1 MAVKAKK
8 VQPAKTAAIEAA
20 KKTFS
25 DYNDF
30 IFADYRG
37 MTVEQ
42 ITQLR
47 RKLREQSAVLKV
59 VKNNF
64 ARIAFAD
71 MKIDNVADYLK
82 GPTVVAMVKE
92 DSNEVAKTLFDFTKD
107 APTLNVKGGFI
118 GKEIYDAAKISEFS
132 KIPGKKTL
140 IAMLMSAIN
149 GPARQLAATLQ
160 AYVDKKAAGG
170 DASPSAPVTDA
181 PKAEAAAEAPKAE
194 EAPVAAAE
202 APKADA
208 APASEAPKAD
218 AAPAEKPAEGTAE
231 ASKADAAPEA

>member
-1 MAVKAKK
+1 MAVRAKK
-8 VQPAKTAAIEAA
+8 LQPAKTAAIEEA

-25 DYNDF
+25 EYNDF

-42 ITQLR
+42 ITNLR
-47 RKLREQSAVLKV
+47 KKLREQSAMLKV

-71 MKIDNVADYLK
+71 MKIDSISDYLK
-82 GPTVVAMVKE
+82 GPTVVALVK
-92 DSNEVAKTLFDFTKD
+92 DDPNAVAKLLFEFKKD
-107 APTLNVKGGFI
+107 APTLNVKGAFVD
-118 GKEIYDAAKISEFS
+118 KELYDAAQIEAFS

-170 DASPSAPVTDA
+170 DVSAP
-181 PKAEAAAEAPKAE
+181 EAKQE
-194 EAPVAAAE
+194 EAQRTE
-202 APKADA
+202 TAPA
-208 APASEAPKAD
+208 APVEAGAPDAVAPAD
-218 AAPAEKPAEGTAE
+218 SSAAPAEA
-231 ASKADAAPEA
+231 ADAPSAS

>member
-8 VQPAKTAAIEAA
+8 VQPAKTAAIEEA
-20 KKTFS
+20 KKTFA

-47 RKLREQSAVLKV
+47 KKLREQSAALKV

-71 MKIDNVADYLK
+71 MQIDNVADYLK

-92 DSNEVAKTLFDFTKD
+92 DSNEVAKTMFDFTKD

-160 AYVDKKAAGG
+160 AYVDKKSAGG
-170 DASPSAPVTDA
+170 DASP
-181 PKAEAAAEAPKAE
+181 EAPKAE
-194 EAPVAAAE
+194 ETPAAPA
-202 APKADA
+202 ADA

-231 ASKADAAPEA
+231 APKADAAPEA